1 MSSWRLPLDLGDVAD
16 GLRPRRLQQTVFN
29 LQRDGQDDEEFS
41 NLSIAQSPRS
51 LQIERPRSAEES
63 TSSVAAVA
71 EARRSH
77 PDEEVAMVLE
87 DFAMGHRMN
96 RDRATQRLAGV
107 GAGGAT
113 PQTTATSPEGI
124 LTELRGISENNPL
137 AFLVPHGFDYIL
149 RVLSALPDPQRCWAL
164 VQFYFAKHEW
174 YTKVR

>member
-1 MSSWRLPLDLGDVAD
+1 
-16 GLRPRRLQQTVFN
+16 
-29 LQRDGQDDEEFS
+29 
-41 NLSIAQSPRS
+41 
-51 LQIERPRSAEES
+51 
-63 TSSVAAVA
+63 
-71 EARRSH
+71 
-77 PDEEVAMVLE
+77 MVLE

-107 GAGGAT
+107 GAGGAA
-113 PQTTATSPEGI
+113 PPTTATSPEGI

-174 YTKVR
+174 YTKVRRQSMCAQAVQYSLVLGCRSCTLLRSFKRSVGDLPSTVTEANVPPTV